1 MTMYDRWVKAAAA
14 GQVSGAVLLDLSA
27 AFDLV
32 DPQIIVQKLRIYGV
46 ESDFLCWIESY
57 LTLRYQ
63 AVWLDHVLSDFAHCE
78 IGVPQGSIL
87 GPLFFLIFFSDLPHE
102 LDSQVDNYADDTTV
116 SCTARSVEEIGVI
129 LSKDCQKISNW
140 MRSNKLKLNPE
151 KTHIL
156 TIGTAERLRKLPQL
170 VQVTMDNITLQEDS
184 GKSEVLLGCHIQGNL
199 KWESQVKVLLQK
211 LRNRLLGLGAL
222 RYIAPFNVRKQ
233 VAEGIFTSVLV
244 YCLPVYGGLDKGDL
258 KDIQVLQNKAAQV
271 VTHSPPLAERSP
283 MYDKL
288 NWLTVNQ
295 LITYHTVISVF
306 KIRKNLEPEY
316 LASMLTKDSRNR
328 RIMIPNID
336 LGLAQKSFTMRGSES
351 WNKLPENIR
360 NQSKISI
367 FKKMVKKWISLNIP
381 KFKE

>member
-1 MTMYDRWVKAAAA
+1 M
-14 GQVSGAVLLDLSA
+14 
-27 AFDLV
+27 
-32 DPQIIVQKLRIYGV
+32 
-46 ESDFLCWIESY
+46 SY
-57 LTLRYQ
+57 
-63 AVWLDHVLSDFAHCE
+63 
-78 IGVPQGSIL
+78 
-87 GPLFFLIFFSDLPHE
+87 
-102 LDSQVDNYADDTTV
+102 
-116 SCTARSVEEIGVI
+116 TARSVEEIGVI
-129 LSKDCQKISNW
+129 LSKDCQKISKW
-140 MRSNKLKLNPE
+140 MRSNRLKLNPE

-170 VQVTMDNITLQEDS
+170 VQVTMDNVILQEDS
-184 GKSEVLLGCHIQGNL
+184 GKSEFLLGCHIQGNL
-199 KWESQVKVLLQK
+199 KWESQVKVLLKK

-316 LASMLTKDSRNR
+316 LARMLTKDSRNR
-328 RIMIPNID
+328 RIMISNID
-336 LGLAQKSFTMRGSES
+336 LGLA
-351 WNKLPENIR
+351 
-360 NQSKISI
+360 
-367 FKKMVKKWISLNIP
+367 
-381 KFKE
+381 